1 MVLLFVF
8 TFLERTACISTILKG
23 DIAMPKFTQ
32 VSEKAA
38 GKALPQSTID
48 EYKKYIEQLEEGK
61 LGQLEFEEGEDIKLA
76 KSALQAA
83 GAQLEIYLKVSK
95 ARGQKNI
102 LRFKRITEEEHKEA
116 QKVAEAR
123 AAKMK
128 GKPRA
133 KKKK

>member
-1 MVLLFVF
+1 
-8 TFLERTACISTILKG
+8 
-23 DIAMPKFTQ
+23 MPKFTQ
-32 VSEKAA
+32 ISEKAA
-38 GKALPQSTID
+38 GKALPQNVID
-48 EYKKYIEQLEEGK
+48 DYKKYIEQLEEGN
-61 LGQLEFEEGEDIKLA
+61 LGQLDFEEGEDIKLA

-95 ARGQKNI
+95 ARGKENI

-123 AAKMK
+123 AAKMR
-128 GKPRA
+128 GKTRV